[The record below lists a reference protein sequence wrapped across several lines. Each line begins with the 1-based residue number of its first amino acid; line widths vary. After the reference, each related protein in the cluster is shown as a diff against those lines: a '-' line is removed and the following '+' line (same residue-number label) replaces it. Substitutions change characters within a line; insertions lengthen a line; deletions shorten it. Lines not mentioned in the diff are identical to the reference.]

1 MAKKLDITK
10 PVKIIKAPRGSWAWQ
25 NREALYEAA
34 VKIKK
39 IIFVYDN
46 GDVGGNFKTIESNSL
61 AKGLPLV
68 ILRVTLE
75 NI

>member
-10 PVKIIKAPRGSWAWQ
+10 PAKIIKAPRGSWAWQ
-25 NREALYEAA
+25 NREALYEAV
-34 VKIKK
+34 VKIEK

-46 GDVGGNFKTIESNSL
+46 GDVGGNFKVMESDSV
-61 AKGLPLV
+61 AKGFPLV

>member
-1 MAKKLDITK
+1 MTKKLDITK
-10 PVKIIKAPRGSWAWQ
+10 PVKIIEAPRGSWAWK
-25 NREALYEAA
+25 NREALYKAV

-46 GDVGGNFKTIESNSL
+46 GDVGGNFKVMESDSI
-61 AKGLPLV
+61 AKGFPLV
-68 ILRVTLE
+68 ILRVTLK